1 MNKKDIAIVGMSCK
15 FVDTENIQE
24 FWEHLRAGKELLDFD
39 VPADT
44 DTDTP
49 GYVGVRAAVK
59 DKGSFDYSF
68 FGYTR
73 DEAAIMDPQIRLF
86 HEYTWKALE
95 DAGIDPYL
103 NAGKIGLFA
112 GAGDNSNWLAH
123 NFITG
128 LNSNVDSFSRNQLV
142 NRNFLSTLVAYKLNL
157 KGPAY
162 FIDTACSTSLA
173 AVHIACRNLLMKE
186 CDVAVAGGIQ
196 IKTVDGTGYVYKEGM
211 INSIDGHCKTFDA
224 DSSGTVGGEGLGIV
238 VLKRLEEAVAANDHI
253 YAVIRSSAVNNDG
266 NRKVG
271 YTAPSASG
279 QAECIIMAHKLAG
292 IHPSSVSYVEAH
304 GTATK
309 LGDPIEVEALNKAF
323 GNNPEKHCAIGS
335 VKSNMGHLD
344 TAAGIAGLIKTV
356 LCLYHK
362 EIPASLHFRTPN
374 PEIDFDH
381 GPFHVNTHL
390 KKWESLQGTPLRAG
404 VSSFGIGGTNVHV
417 VLEEAPQLPAPA
429 TGSAPQLLLCTA
441 KSKLSLDTFVGS
453 LETFMKEQPV
463 SLEDISFSLQRRH
476 QFKHRYFT
484 VGKDNGDAIASL
496 KQGRYAEV
504 NGKPPAVVFMF
515 SGQGAQYLNMGKG
528 LYDQEP
534 FFKQQM
540 DKGFGLLQQLTGR
553 DYKALLFNDGDI
565 NNTLHAQPLLFVFEY
580 ALASLLIEWGIRP
593 QYMIG
598 HSIGELTTACI
609 SGVFSFEDG
618 MKLVLERAALMA
630 GLPGGSMLSIGRDAA
645 DVLPLLVKGTTIAA
659 VNAPDYCVVSGTEE
673 DINLL
678 REILTARRIPF
689 TPLKTSHAFH
699 SAMMDPIIG
708 KLSEKAALIT
718 FSKPL
723 IPFVSNV
730 SGKIAG
736 DEVLQPGYWDG
747 QMRQPVLFRDGINA
761 LASFGKMIFIEIG
774 PGNTLTTFCRKIH
787 EKTNGNTAVNLI
799 RHPLEVVDDLQL
811 LLERIGEL
819 WLQGVAVNLNSFY
832 HTGRRNIPL
841 PAYCFDKTDLPAVVH
856 PITAVNDLLRKQGL
870 TDNPVNPLYYL
881 HGWKRSSLMERPVQT
896 GNTCLLFDNGGA
908 VAEALKTLLL
918 QKGHDVVTILQGDEF
933 KISADGV
940 ITVNPLKKED
950 YVQLLEYLI
959 VNEAVSGQ
967 LIYTWSLS
975 AAALHQHFICLLQ
988 LCKMLKADDT
998 LPLKRLLLITQQ
1010 LHPVFGPAAGS
1021 HISVAPA
1028 LGLLKVFVQETPGF
1042 FYCNVDIP
1050 QEEAPAAIAAG
1061 IYDELQYNAKQ
1072 QVVALRNGER
1082 WAEDF
1087 EQVEPAP
1094 AAVPILRE
1102 GGIYV
1107 ITGGLGKAGVCLAA
1121 YLLKQYNA
1129 KVALI
1134 GRTSLQKQTN
1144 TDVFKTLQQ
1153 LPGQV
1158 AYYCADVA
1166 DYNAL
1171 SGAINE
1177 ITAGWGAIHGVIHA
1191 AGNIGHFAAVEQLDE
1206 QDVNAHFRAKV
1217 NGLQH
1222 LYEIFRDQQPDFVW
1236 LMSSLSVVLGGL
1248 TFGAYAAANTFMQHF
1263 TDSHRR
1269 ELRNWI
1275 TVNLDG
1281 LSFPHDKQPA
1291 GAGITPAALITVFE
1305 QSLSL
1310 RNKGSMTVTATDLY
1324 ARLTRAANNNKG
1336 NASVKVVTPG
1346 SPAPVLADNNFSGI
1360 EQQLMLIWC
1369 EFFGLDNIGPEDNFF
1384 ELGGDSIKAMTLL
1397 KRIHKILNIE
1407 LLIETIFRNP
1417 TITALS
1423 KEIEIS
1429 MEIRQLKSQT
1439 DTKDIKELII

>member
-24 FWEHLRAGKELLDFD
+24 FWAHLRAGRELLDFD
-39 VPADT
+39 VPADA

-49 GYVGVRAAVK
+49 GYVGVRATVK

-95 DAGIDPYL
+95 DAGIDPYGY
-103 NAGKIGLFA
+103 AGKIGLFA

-128 LNSNVDSFSRNQLV
+128 LNSNVDSFSRNQIV

-186 CDVAVAGGIQ
+186 CEVAVAGGVQ
-196 IKTVDGTGYVYKEGM
+196 IKTVNGTGYVYKEGM
-211 INSIDGHCKTFDA
+211 INSRDGHCKTFDA

-271 YTAPSASG
+271 YTAPSAGG

-323 GNNPEKHCAIGS
+323 GNNPEKHCVIGS

-362 EIPASLHFRTPN
+362 EIPASLHFTAPN
-374 PEIDFDH
+374 PEIDFEH

-417 VLEEAPQLPAPA
+417 VLEEAPRLPVPA
-429 TGSAPQLLLCTA
+429 TDSAPQLLLCTA
-441 KSKLSLDTFVGS
+441 KSKSSLDAFVSS
-453 LETFMKEQPV
+453 LETFMKEQPAA
-463 SLEDISFSLQRRH
+463 LEDISFSLQRRH

-484 VGKDNGDAIASL
+484 VGKDNGDTITRL

-515 SGQGAQYLNMGKG
+515 SGQGAQYINMGKG
-528 LYDQEP
+528 LYEQEP

-540 DKGFGLLQQLTGR
+540 DKGFGLLQQHTGR
-553 DYKALLFNDGDI
+553 DYQQIWFNGSDI
-565 NNTLHAQPLLFVFEY
+565 NNTLYAQPLLFVFEY
-580 ALASLLIEWGIRP
+580 ALASLLMEWGIRP
-593 QYMIG
+593 HYMIG

-618 MKLVLERAALMA
+618 IKLVLERAALMA

-645 DVLPLLVKGTTIAA
+645 DIFPLLNTGTTIAA
-659 VNAPDYCVVSGTEE
+659 VNAPDYCVVSGTET
-673 DINLL
+673 DINIL
-678 REILTARRIPF
+678 REILTGRQIPF

-699 SAMMDPIIG
+699 SVMMDPIVD
-708 KLSEKAALIT
+708 KLAEKASLIT
-718 FSKPL
+718 FSKPV
-723 IPFVSNV
+723 IPFASNV

-736 DEVLQPGYWDG
+736 DEVLQPGYWAR
-747 QMRQPVLFRDGINA
+747 QMRQPVLFRDGINT

-799 RHPLEVVDDLQL
+799 RHPLEVVDDRQL

-819 WLQGVAVNLNSFY
+819 WLQGVHINGDNFY
-832 HTGRRNIPL
+832 NTGRRNIPL

-856 PITAVNDLLRKQGL
+856 PMMAVNDILRKQRL
-870 TDNPVNPLYYL
+870 ADNQPDPLYYL
-881 HGWKRSSLMERPVQT
+881 HGWKRSSLMEQPAPV
-896 GNTCLLFDNGGA
+896 GNTCLLFSNGGA

-918 QKGHDVVTILQGDEF
+918 QKGHSVITILQGNGF
-933 KISADGV
+933 TIAADNV
-940 ITVNPLKKED
+940 ITLNPLKEED

-959 VNEAVSGQ
+959 INESVSGQ

-975 AAALHQHFICLLQ
+975 AADLHPHFLHLLQ

-998 LPLKRLLLITQQ
+998 LPLKRLLLITQN

-1021 HISVAPA
+1021 HINAAPV

-1042 FYCNVDIP
+1042 FYSNVDIP
-1050 QEEAPAAIAAG
+1050 QEEEPAAIATAV
-1061 IYDELQYNAKQ
+1061 YDELQYNTKQ
-1072 QVVALRNGER
+1072 QVVALRKGER
-1082 WAEDF
+1082 WVEDF
-1087 EQVEPAP
+1087 ELVEPAP
-1094 AAVPILRE
+1094 PAVPILRE
-1102 GGIYV
+1102 GGTYV
-1107 ITGGLGKAGVCLAA
+1107 VTGGLGKAGACLAA

-1134 GRTSLQKQTN
+1134 GRTSLQKQNNITA
-1144 TDVFKTLQQ
+1144 FKALQQ

-1158 AYYCADVA
+1158 AYYCADVS

-1171 SGAINE
+1171 SGAVNE

-1206 QDVNAHFRAKV
+1206 SDVNAHFSAKIT
-1217 NGLQH
+1217 GLQH
-1222 LYEIFRDQQPDFVW
+1222 LYEIFRDRQPDFVW

-1263 TDSHRR
+1263 TDSHRK

-1281 LSFPHDKQPA
+1281 LSFPDDKQST
-1291 GAGITPAALITVFE
+1291 GTGITPAMLVTVFE
-1305 QSLSL
+1305 RSLSL
-1310 RNKGSMTVTATDLY
+1310 RNKGSVTVAATDLY
-1324 ARLTRAANNNKG
+1324 ARLARSANNHKGDTTVKVITQRAA
-1336 NASVKVVTPG
+1336 
-1346 SPAPVLADNNFSGI
+1346 APVITDNNLSGI
-1360 EQQLMLIWC
+1360 EQQLTLIWC
-1369 EFFGLDNIGPEDNFF
+1369 EFFGIDNIGPEDNFF